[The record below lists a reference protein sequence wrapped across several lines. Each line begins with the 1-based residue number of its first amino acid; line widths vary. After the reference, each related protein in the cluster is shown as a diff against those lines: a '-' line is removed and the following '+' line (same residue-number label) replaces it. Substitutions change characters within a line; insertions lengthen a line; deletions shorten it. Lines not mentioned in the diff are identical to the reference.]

1 MHNAWFMLSANN
13 GSSGPT
19 NIPYV
24 FPNTFTTD
32 PESLRLIVNPT
43 TGLFTIVDNN
53 TGAAYPAG
61 KTVKFRVAP
70 YTQKIDPVLNTSAF
84 NTYTGPFTLF
94 SIIGKTAEYNP
105 VVIISVKVFDP
116 INGDSGQ
123 IDPQFQTRA
132 SPQG

>member
-1 MHNAWFMLSANN
+1 MHNAWFMSSTAS

-32 PESLRLIVNPT
+32 PESLLPIVNPN
-43 TGLFTIVDNN
+43 TGLFTIVDND

-61 KTVKFRVAP
+61 KIVKFRVVP
-70 YTQKIDPVLNTSAF
+70 YTSTIDPVLNTSAF
-84 NTYTGPFTLF
+84 NTYTSPFTLF
-94 SIIGKTAEYNP
+94 SIIGNSAVYNP

-116 INGDSGQ
+116 VNGDSGQ

-132 SPQG
+132 LPQG